1 MDTFMSVDFFAYLLL
16 AVKGL
21 LFFVAC
27 IFVISGFDDLV
38 VDVAY
43 AVRTIYRALFVWK
56 KHGRMTEQQL
66 LGTREQP
73 IAVMI
78 PAWDES
84 AIIYHMID
92 NTISTLNYSNYI
104 IFVGTYPN
112 DAATC
117 QEVQRLQKKHDNIH
131 CVVCRDP
138 GPTSKADCLNW
149 IYKGILDYEQAH
161 NVQFPIFVLE
171 DAEDI
176 IHPLTLRLFN
186 YLIPRKDMVQ
196 LPVVPFEPDHW
207 YHFTRGHYLDEF
219 AENHHKNMVIR
230 EVFGRGIPC
239 AGVGCG
245 FSRAAF
251 DALASDNDQ
260 QLVFKLGS
268 LTEDYEIGM
277 RLTSRGISKAI
288 FVKLPIKR
296 IVTGRSFFSKEPRQV
311 EKDELVAIRNVFPL
325 KFWNSVRQKSRWIAG
340 IALQGWENLGWRGD
354 LLTKYVLSKDRKSLL
369 TGQVN
374 MLGYVVVMAV
384 LGYQLAIW
392 LFPDAYHYP
401 PLVEKGTVLYGL
413 LTVTAVFL
421 VYRILIRMYCVFRFY
436 NLKYAL
442 LSIPNFI
449 WANLIN
455 FFATNRALHIFFRS
469 RLSGQSVKWDHTTH
483 SPPTEQELAAYRM
496 RIGDMLVDKR
506 IISPDQLEAALAE
519 QQRTGR
525 LLGDILLHRG
535 VVSENELLQTV
546 GMQLRISTR
555 EIDPYAVPLDVIRL
569 VPRELAVKHSLF
581 PVERKDGKLIV
592 AVSALPK
599 RHVLS
604 SVEDAIGL
612 PVELCLTTRSS
623 LSFSIQRGYERLN
636 EQAGTDKERLG
647 QLLLDQDLLKGEQL
661 AEALRLQRQ
670 SYARLGDILLDEE
683 LISREMLERAFQEYA
698 AQPGEFAGSFLVSKG
713 YITQEKLDLALK
725 LQKDRFQS
733 LGQILVKTGAVTAEN
748 LSQALFEINDK

>member
-1 MDTFMSVDFFAYLLL
+1 MDNFLSVDFFAYLLL
-16 AVKGL
+16 GVKGL
-21 LFFVAC
+21 LFVVAC
-27 IFVISGFDDLV
+27 IFVISGLDDLV
-38 VDVAY
+38 VDIAY
-43 AVRTIYRALFVWK
+43 AVRTLYRFLFVWK

-66 LGTREQP
+66 LAAREQP

-112 DAATC
+112 DDATR
-117 QEVQRLQKKHDNIH
+117 QEVERLQKKHDNIH
-131 CVVCRDP
+131 CIVCRDP

-149 IYKGILDYEQAH
+149 IYKGILDYEQNH
-161 NVQFPIFVLE
+161 NIQFPIFVLE

-260 QLVFKLGS
+260 RLVFKLGS

-277 RLTSRGISKAI
+277 RLTSRGINRAI

-296 IVTGRSFFSKEPRQV
+296 IVTEKSFFSNTPRQI
-311 EKDELVAIRNVFPL
+311 EKDELIAIRNVFPL

-340 IALQGWENLGWRGD
+340 IALQGWENLGWKGD

-401 PLVEKGTVLYGL
+401 PLVEKGTVLEGL

-442 LSIPNFI
+442 LSIPNFV

-469 RLSGQSVKWDHTTH
+469 RLAGKSVKWDHTTH
-483 SPPTEQELAAYRM
+483 SPPTEQELAAFRM

-506 IISPDQLEAALAE
+506 IISPEQLEAALAE

-525 LLGDILLHRG
+525 LLGDVLLHRG
-535 VVSENELLQTV
+535 MVSENELLQTV

-555 EIDPYAVPLDVIRL
+555 EIDPYAVPLDVIKL
-569 VPRELAVKHSLF
+569 LPRELAVKYSLF
-581 PVERKDGKLIV
+581 PVERKEGKLIV

-599 RHVLS
+599 RHVVS
-604 SVEDAIGL
+604 RIEEVIGL
-612 PVELCLTTRSS
+612 PVELCLTARST
-623 LSFSIQRGYERLN
+623 LSFSIQRGYARLS
-636 EQAGTDKERLG
+636 EQDGTDKNRLG
-647 QLLLDQDLLKGEQL
+647 QVLLDHDLVQGQQL

-670 SYARLGDILLDEE
+670 SYVRLGDILLDEE
-683 LISREMLERAFQEYA
+683 LISSEMLESAFQEYS
-698 AQPGEFAGSFLVSKG
+698 AQPGQFIGSFLVSKG
-713 YITQEKLDLALK
+713 CITQEQLERALAL
-725 LQKDRFQS
+725 QKARFQS
-733 LGQILVKTGAVTAEN
+733 LGQILVKTGAVSQEN
-748 LSQALFEINDK
+748 LSQALSEANG